1 MIPILETLPSIYLW
15 IYIALAASFLATGIA
30 SASAA
35 PAAPAPGGAARVRT
49 PFLAK
54 VVWLLLLGGLA
65 AHLFHFVTRW
75 VINGHA
81 PLQSKHEV
89 FTATGLTTMIFC
101 AALYFSERLWR
112 SRGAAAVLGHVVFF
126 LITAMGGIL
135 WTLLGMKEDYKI
147 ANLVPALQSGWH
159 PPHVSAY
166 MLGYGSLGLAS
177 ILGLISLLAAAIRK
191 LPIGRGPLFETLSG
205 PLLERWTYKIA
216 GIGFPFMTA
225 ALCMGA
231 LWADDSWG
239 EYWFWDSKETWAL
252 ATWASFLIYFHLR
265 FVRGWAGLKSQAVVA
280 LGGVVI
286 LITYLAIGYLPASQA
301 SLHVYN

>member
-1 MIPILETLPSIYLW
+1 VIPILETLPTVYLFL
-15 IYIALAASFLATGIA
+15 YVALALAFVVQGSLAAGGRLTMAPRFAA
-30 SASAA
+30 SAVFLLFAA
-35 PAAPAPGGAARVRT
+35 A
-49 PFLAK
+49 
-54 VVWLLLLGGLA
+54 LGL
-65 AHLFHFVTRW
+65 HLFHFVMRW
-75 VINGHA
+75 IINEHA

-101 AALYFSERLWR
+101 AGLYFSERVWKTN
-112 SRGAAAVLGHVVFF
+112 GAAALLGNVVFF
-126 LITAMGGIL
+126 LITGLGGIL

-177 ILGLISLLAAAIRK
+177 VLALLSILGALGNRLTGGR
-191 LPIGRGPLFETLSG
+191 LPVFQTLSG
-205 PLLERWTYKIA
+205 PLLDRWTYKIA
-216 GIGFPFMTA
+216 GLGFPFMTA

-231 LWADDSWG
+231 LWADASWG

-252 ATWASFLIYFHLR
+252 TTWAVFLIYFHLR
-265 FVRGWAGLKSQAVVA
+265 FVRGWAGLKAQSVVF
-280 LGGVVI
+280 LGGIVI